1 MLGTYSSGVKTT
13 LKARKPPMETTTY
26 VLSVFFYIIIF
37 HQFKQ
42 RAPFPIY
49 ILLFDWAIEFDSPCF
64 YLFLPLSVCLSV
76 CPLVCLSVCLPV
88 CLYVYLSICLSVVSI
103 GQFWFYFVS
112 FSYNWV
118 YFLQFIF
125 FEALRATFWL

>member
-42 RAPFPIY
+42 RGPFPIY

-64 YLFLPLSVCLSV
+64 YLFLPLSVCPSV
-76 CPLVCLSVCLPV
+76 HWFFSPC
-88 CLYVYLSICLSVVSI
+88 VYLYAWMSVCLSVVSI
-103 GQFWFYFVS
+103 GLFWFYFVS